1 MPLGDLRICP
11 KFGTVAMVIVTK
23 LTRLGSFP
31 LLSLTEMNT
40 LSRRRATE
48 RLSAVASSLAKHCE
62 LLGRWTGATS
72 TVSGMA
78 VTVMLC

>member
-48 RLSAVASSLAKHCE
+48 RLSAVASSSAKHCE
-62 LLGRWTGATS
+62 LGRWTGATS